1 MPETVIPTTLFT
13 PTWTDDTPL
22 DQIPEEHRAR
32 VEQERADKAR
42 AAETARTITSTV
54 AAAAAAAPAASGSS
68 LKTRARVS
76 TSAKP
81 RTVKTGARP
90 RKGAVQADDVSPD
103 PDRVVVIMQ
112 TSRFTG
118 RYGRAVPRRTAAL
131 VTVERG
137 LDLLMQGAAREATA
151 EESAAALAA
160 DPPVFID

>member
-32 VEQERADKAR
+32 VEQERADS
-42 AAETARTITSTV
+42 ARTGDAAQAITSTEV
-54 AAAAAAAPAASGSS
+54 AATAAPAASGSS
-68 LKTRARVS
+68 PKTRARVS
-76 TSAKP
+76 TPARP

-118 RYGRAVPRRTAAL
+118 RHGRAVPRRTAAL